1 MQEVTLNMRLDKF
14 LADLRLGTR
23 SQVKDFIKK
32 GQVSVNGETIT
43 KADYKVDETAD
54 SITCKGIT
62 LFYQKYRYFLLHKP
76 AGVITATKDHHDK
89 TVMDLLPKEL
99 SADFSPV
106 GRLDKD
112 TEGFLLITNDGELSH
127 RLLSPK
133 KHVAKTYY
141 VECTGTLTDEKV
153 HQLEQGIDIGDDK
166 PTLPATVDVIQTKE
180 NSYVIH
186 LTITEGRFHQVK
198 RMIQAID
205 GKVTYLKRL
214 SMGGLSLDDA
224 LTKGNY
230 RELSL
235 EEVKILKGN

>member
-1 MQEVTLNMRLDKF
+1 MRLDKF
-14 LADLRLGTR
+14 LADMQLGTR
-23 SQVKDFIKK
+23 SQVKEFIKK
-32 GQVSVNGETIT
+32 GQVTVNGATIT
-43 KADYKVDETAD
+43 KADYKINEVED
-54 SITCKGIT
+54 SVICKGMT
-62 LFYQKYRYFLLHKP
+62 LSYQKYRYFLLHKP

-99 SADFSPV
+99 STDFFPV

-141 VECTGTLTDEKV
+141 VECTGTLTAEKV
-153 HQLEQGIDIGDDK
+153 QQLEKGLDIGDDK
-166 PTLPATVDVIQTKE
+166 PTLPATVEVIQTKE
-180 NSYVIH
+180 NTYILH

-198 RMIQAID
+198 RMIQAIN
-205 GKVTYLKRL
+205 GEVTYLKRL
-214 SMGGLSLDDA
+214 SMGGLSLDEA
-224 LTKGNY
+224 LTKGSY

-235 EEVKILKGN
+235 EEIEILKGN

>member
-1 MQEVTLNMRLDKF
+1 MRLDKF
-14 LADLRLGTR
+14 LADLQLGTR

-32 GQVSVNGETIT
+32 GLVTVNGETIT
-43 KADYKVDETAD
+43 KADYKVNETTD
-54 SITCKGIT
+54 SVTCKGT
-62 LFYQKYRYFLLHKP
+62 ALSYQKYRYFLLHKP
-76 AGVITATKDHHDK
+76 AGVITATKDNHDK

-99 SADFSPV
+99 SADFFPV

-141 VECTGTLTDEKV
+141 VECGGVLTDEGIQ
-153 HQLEQGIDIGDDK
+153 QLEQGVDIGDDK
-166 PTLPATVDVIQTKE
+166 PTLPAIVEVIHKKE
-180 NSYVIH
+180 DSYIIH

-198 RMIQAID
+198 RMIGAID
-205 GKVTYLKRL
+205 GEVTYLKRL
-214 SMGGLSLDDA
+214 SMGGLSLDTS
-224 LTKGNY
+224 LEKGSF

-235 EEVKILKGN
+235 EEVEILKEN